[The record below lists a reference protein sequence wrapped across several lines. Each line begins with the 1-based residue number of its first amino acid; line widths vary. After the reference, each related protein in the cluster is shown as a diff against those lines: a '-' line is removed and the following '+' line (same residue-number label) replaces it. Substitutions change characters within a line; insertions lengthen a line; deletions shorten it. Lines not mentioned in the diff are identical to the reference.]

1 MKRFLQLI
9 GVTIVIGFSYH
20 SGTAQIVRP
29 VNDTTICVG
38 ESVILEAQTGS
49 YMYNWSTGQLS
60 SAISVSPAVTT
71 TYNLRVFVPDTG
83 TELISNG
90 DFDFGNIG
98 FYSEYIYCPDPV
110 FSLAN
115 PSASESLYQEGR
127 YAVDS
132 NPQAYHPNFSTCS
145 GHTGNNPDKM
155 LIVNGAPDENVVV
168 WSQTITVNPNQYYAF
183 STWAANVHP
192 TNPARLEFMI
202 DGVLMGDY
210 IEPGVGLTCNWEEF
224 YSLWY
229 SGTKTSI
236 EISIVNKNLI
246 RSGNDYALDGIS
258 FNPLVEV
265 PDSRTVTVI
274 EPAAIDAGSDI
285 TICGNETAGLSA
297 TVSNQT
303 GFLWSTSGDGTFS
316 NPSNVNSSYT
326 PGSNDAAAGS
336 VILTAT
342 ANSNSP
348 CGAVSDFL
356 TLNLNPVPVIGFGD
370 NQASCGGGNVI
381 LDAGNAGSVYSW
393 NTGETSQTIEVSTAG
408 TYSVEVTN
416 SFNCVE
422 TDNVYVGFYANLTID
437 LGPDRT
443 VCSGNPVVLN
453 AGISGATYLWSTGE
467 TTQEIIVYGDGNYS
481 VTVTNA
487 YGCNATDDINVTLV
501 PPPVVDLGP
510 DQVLNAGDVIRLDA
524 GSHFFYIWDDGSRN
538 RYLDVDK
545 PGLYAVRVYDMNGC
559 SAMDMI
565 NITSS
570 TGNIPDVTLNDTII
584 CRDESVE
591 LYAGNDFLF
600 NWDVDGLSSRVV
612 VSPDSTTTYHLRVFY
627 IDETLELVENGDFTL
642 GNIGFQSDYYYCSSS
657 WRCSSRSSKYTI
669 NRNTEFFGSDK
680 AACSGITGNSPD
692 NVMVVEGGSV
702 NNTVWEQNITV
713 DPDSYYVFALNITNL
728 KNDSFDDFEFVVNGV
743 VIESFSTNSPCNWD
757 KYQRL
762 VYSDSSSYLNIQ
774 INNTSTT
781 GVDNAFAL
789 DGISMYKLSEIPL
802 DVTVEV
808 IQHVTAD
815 AGSDLAICES
825 GTASLSGV
833 VSNESSFIWR
843 SLGDGFFDNT
853 RILNPTYTPGSA
865 DILNGFIDIELSAQP
880 IVPCVNP
887 ALDTVRVDINSNL
900 NLNLGFDQEICQGNT
915 ISLDVGYVGA
925 SYLWNTGETT
935 QTITVSTSGNYSVTV
950 TDANGCSGTDDIN
963 ITVHPNPIVDL
974 GADQEE
980 CNGNNIMFDAGHPGS
995 AYLWSTGETLQ
1006 GILVTTSGN
1015 YSVVMTDANGCSAT
1029 DDANATIHANPT
1041 VNLGADQ
1048 QTCSGNTI
1056 TFDAGNAGSTSLWST
1071 GETTQ
1076 TITVSASGNY
1086 SVVVTDANGCSAT
1099 DDANATIHPNPTVNL
1114 GADQQTCSGN
1124 TITFDA
1130 GNAGSTYLWS
1140 TGETTQTITVSASG
1154 NYSVT
1159 ITDAN
1164 GCSASDDANAT
1175 IHPNPTVNLGADQQ
1189 TCSGNTITFDAGNVG
1204 ATYLWSTGETTQTIT
1219 VSTSGNYSVTVTD
1232 ANGCSASDD
1241 ANATIHANPTVNLG
1255 ADQQTCSGN
1264 TITFDAGNA
1273 GSTYLWST
1281 GETTQT
1287 ITVSASGNYSVVVT
1301 DANGCSATDD
1311 ANATIHA
1318 NPVVDLGIDQEICAG
1333 NSITFDAGNVGA
1345 TYLWSTGET
1354 TQTISVTTSGNY
1366 SVTITDANGCSATD
1380 DGNATIHPNP
1390 VVDLGAD
1397 QQTCSG
1403 NTITFDAGNVG
1414 ATYLWS
1420 TGETTQTITVSASG
1434 NYSVTVTDANG
1445 CSATDDANA
1454 TIHPNPTVNLGV
1466 DQETCS
1472 GNSITFDADNAGS
1485 TYLWSTGET
1494 TQTITVSASGN
1505 YSVTV
1510 TDANGCSATD
1520 DANATI
1526 HANPVV
1532 DLGIDQEICAG
1543 NSITFDAGNVGAT
1556 YLWSTG
1562 ETTQTISVT
1571 TSGNYSVTIT
1581 DANGCSATDDG
1592 NATIHPNP
1600 VVDLGADQQTCSG
1613 NTITFDAGNVGATY
1627 LWSTGETTQTI
1638 TVSASGNYSVT
1649 VTDANGCSAT
1659 DDANAT
1665 IHPNPTVNLGVD
1677 QETCSGNSI
1686 TFDADNAGSTYLWS
1700 TGETT
1705 QTITVSASG
1714 NYSVTV
1720 TDANG
1725 CSATD
1730 DANATIHAN
1739 PVVDLGIDQEICA
1752 GNSITFDAGNVGATY
1767 LWSTGETTQTISVTT
1782 SGNYSVTITDA
1793 NGCSATDDANA
1804 TIHAN
1809 PVVDLGI
1816 DQETCSGNSITF
1828 DAGNAGSTYLW
1839 STGETTQT
1847 ISVSASGNYSVVVT
1861 DANGCSATD
1870 DANATIHANPTVN
1883 LGADQQTCSG
1893 NTITFDAGNAGS
1905 TYLWSTGETTQTIT
1919 VSASGNYSVTITDA
1933 NGCSASDDA
1942 NATIH
1947 PNPTVNLGA
1956 DQQTCSGNTITFDAG
1971 NVGAT
1976 YLWSTGETTQTISV
1990 TTSGNYSVTITDANG
2005 CSATDDANATIHANP
2020 VVDLGIDQE
2029 TCSGNS
2035 ITFDAGNAGSTYLWS
2050 TGETTQTISVSAS
2063 GNYSVVVTDANG
2075 CSATDDANATIHAN
2089 PVVDLGI
2096 DQETCAGG
2104 TITFDAGNAGS
2115 TYLWSTGETTQT
2127 ITVSTSGNYSV
2138 TVTDANGCSASDD
2151 ANATI
2156 HANPTVNLGADQQTC
2171 SGNTITFD
2179 AGNAGSTYLWSTGET
2194 TQTITVSASGN
2205 YSVVV
2210 TDANGCSAT
2219 DDANATIHANPV
2231 VDLGIDQETCAGG
2244 TITFDAGNAGST
2256 YLWSTGETTQT
2267 ITVSTSGNY
2276 SVTVTDANGCSAT
2289 DDANATIHANPTVNL
2304 GADQQTCSGNTI
2316 TFDAGNAGS
2325 TSLWSTGETT
2335 QTITVSA
2342 SGNYSVV
2349 VTDANGCSATD
2360 DANATIH
2367 PNPTV
2372 NLGADQQTC
2381 SGNTITFDAGNAG
2394 STYLWSTGET
2404 TQTITVS
2411 ASGNYSVT
2419 ITDANGC
2426 SASDDANAT
2435 IHPNPTVNLGADQ
2448 QTCSGN
2454 TITFDAGNVGATYL
2468 WSTGETTQTITVST
2482 SGNYSVTVTDA
2493 NGCSASDDANATIH
2507 ANPTVNL
2514 GADQQTCSGN
2524 TITFDAGNAGS
2535 TSLWSTGE
2543 TTQTITVS
2551 ASGNYS
2557 VVVTDANGCS
2567 ATDDANAT
2575 IHANP
2580 VVDLGI
2586 DQETCAGGTIT
2597 FDAGNAGSTYLWSTG
2612 ETTQTITVS
2621 TSGNYSVTVTDAN
2634 GCSATDDA
2642 NATIHANPTVN
2653 LGADQQTCSGNTI
2666 TFDAGNAG
2674 STYLWSTGETTQSI
2688 TVSTSGNYSVTV
2700 TDANGCS
2707 TSDDANATIHPKPT
2721 VNLGADQQTCS
2732 GNTITFDAG
2741 NAGSTYLWSTGETT
2755 QTITV
2760 SASGNYS
2767 VVVTDANGCFATD
2780 DANATI
2786 HANPTVNLG
2795 ADQTHCD
2802 GDFVVLDA
2810 GTQIGSY
2817 LWNTGETTQTITVS
2831 DPNNYFVDF
2840 TDANGCVA
2848 TDSVTVN
2855 FYPAF
2860 DFTLSYSTNLVCY
2873 GDSTYIEG
2881 PVQTGYSYQWN
2892 KDGSQL
2898 VGETN
2903 YSIKA
2908 GDTGWYTLNII
2919 NENGCFG
2926 SDSVHVEIIH
2936 LPINSLPNQ
2945 IDMCY
2950 GESVMLDIGDG
2961 ESFSWNDGITTQT
2974 RLAYTSGVYSVEVRD
2989 LNGCIG
2995 YDSVNVVVHD
3005 LPIVDL
3011 GPDLFICAGEELI
3024 IEAPDGYHSEW
3035 IPGGQTKE
3043 IYVYEEGEFTL
3054 KATDDF
3060 GCVGNDEIR
3069 IFVHDNPN
3077 VYLGRDTTIAEG
3089 TTLLLDA
3096 GSGYVQ
3102 YEWNNQESS
3111 QFLKVDRDGEY
3122 AVNVVDMNGCRGNG
3136 KVKVAVNPVPNIN
3149 LGGNAGICQ
3158 GTSLMLDPGHW
3169 ERYQWST
3176 GETTRT
3182 INVNQSGNY
3191 IVSVWDVYGIMGT
3204 DTLHV
3209 EVYPSPELS
3218 LAADTLSFYKGQTV
3232 TIDAGAGYSSYYWS
3246 TGSDWRSIEVEEPG
3260 DYSVQVMNDFGC
3272 VAQSA
3277 AAVKL
3282 LQPKMVVP
3290 NVFTPNG
3297 KGPNE
3302 IFYPVFKG
3310 VVTDFELY
3318 IYSRWGEQV
3327 FELRK
3332 DVVSN
3337 NELKYDGWNGTYKGE
3352 ESEIGVYVWMIFY
3365 GGKERAHG
3373 TVTLFR

>member
-1 MKRFLQLI
+1 MVFNERVNMKRFLQLI
-9 GVTIVIGFSYH
+9 GVTIIIGFSYY

-90 DFDFGNIG
+90 EFDLGNTG

-110 FSLAN
+110 LS
-115 PSASESLYQEGR
+115 SASHSDNESLWMEGR

-132 NPQAYHPNFSTCS
+132 NPQAYHANFSPCS
-145 GHTGNNPDKM
+145 GHTGNSPDKM
-155 LIVNGAPDENVVV
+155 LIVNGAPDEDVVV

-192 TNPARLEFMI
+192 TNPARLEFKI

-210 IEPGVGLTCNWEEF
+210 IEPSAGLTCNWEEF

-274 EPAAIDAGSDI
+274 EPAMIDAGSDI

-297 TVSNQT
+297 AVSNQT

-316 NPSNVNSSYT
+316 NPSNINSSYT
-326 PGSNDAAAGS
+326 PGSNDAATGS

-422 TDNVYVGFYANLTID
+422 TDTVYVGFYANLTID

-481 VTVTNA
+481 VTVTNS

-545 PGLYAVRVYDMNGC
+545 PGLYAVRVFDMNGC
-559 SAMDMI
+559 SAMDMV
-565 NITSS
+565 NITSAAG
-570 TGNIPDVTLNDTII
+570 TVPDVTLNDTII

-612 VSPDSTTTYHLRVFY
+612 VSPDSTTTYNLRVFY
-627 IDETLELVENGDFTL
+627 IDETLELVNNGDFTL
-642 GNIGFQSDYYYCSSS
+642 GNIGFQSDYYYCSSTSS
-657 WRCSSRSSKYTI
+657 WSCRSRSSKYTVSS
-669 NRNTEFFGSDK
+669 NTRAFGSDK
-680 AACSGITGNSPD
+680 SSCIGVTGNSPD

-702 NNTVWEQNITV
+702 NNTVWEQDINV

-728 KNDSFDDFEFVVNGV
+728 KNDSFDDFELVVNGV

-762 VYSDSSSYLNIQ
+762 VYSDSSSSLNVQ

-808 IQHVTAD
+808 IQHVVAD

-853 RILNPTYTPGSA
+853 GILNPTYTPGSA

-900 NLNLGFDQEICQGNT
+900 NLNLGSDKDICQGNT
-915 ISLDVGYVGA
+915 ISLDAGYVGA

-935 QTITVSTSGNYSVTV
+935 QTITVSTSGNYSVV
-950 TDANGCSGTDDIN
+950 VADANGCSGTDDIN
-963 ITVHPNPIVDL
+963 ITIHPNPIVDL

-995 AYLWSTGETLQ
+995 TYLWSTGETLQ

-1029 DDANATIHANPT
+1029 DDANATIH
-1041 VNLGADQ
+1041 
-1048 QTCSGNTI
+1048 
-1056 TFDAGNAGSTSLWST
+1056 
-1071 GETTQ
+1071 
-1076 TITVSASGNY
+1076 
-1086 SVVVTDANGCSAT
+1086 
-1099 DDANATIHPNPTVNL
+1099 PNPTVNL
-1114 GADQQTCSGN
+1114 GADQETCAGG

-1130 GNAGSTYLWS
+1130 GNAGSTYLW
-1140 TGETTQTITVSASG
+1140 
-1154 NYSVT
+1154 N
-1159 ITDAN
+1159 
-1164 GCSASDDANAT
+1164 
-1175 IHPNPTVNLGADQQ
+1175 
-1189 TCSGNTITFDAGNVG
+1189 
-1204 ATYLWSTGETTQTIT
+1204 
-1219 VSTSGNYSVTVTD
+1219 
-1232 ANGCSASDD
+1232 
-1241 ANATIHANPTVNLG
+1241 
-1255 ADQQTCSGN
+1255 
-1264 TITFDAGNA
+1264 
-1273 GSTYLWST
+1273 
-1281 GETTQT
+1281 
-1287 ITVSASGNYSVVVT
+1287 
-1301 DANGCSATDD
+1301 
-1311 ANATIHA
+1311 
-1318 NPVVDLGIDQEICAG
+1318 
-1333 NSITFDAGNVGA
+1333 
-1345 TYLWSTGET
+1345 
-1354 TQTISVTTSGNY
+1354 
-1366 SVTITDANGCSATD
+1366 
-1380 DGNATIHPNP
+1380 
-1390 VVDLGAD
+1390 
-1397 QQTCSG
+1397 
-1403 NTITFDAGNVG
+1403 
-1414 ATYLWS
+1414 

-1454 TIHPNPTVNLGV
+1454 TIHPNPTVNLGA
-1466 DQETCS
+1466 DQQTCS
-1472 GNSITFDADNAGS
+1472 GGTITFDAGNVGVTYLWSTSETTQTITVSTSGNYSVVVTDANGCSATDDVNATIHANPTVNLGADQQTCAGGTITFDAGNAGS

-1494 TQTITVSASGN
+1494 IQSITVS
-1505 YSVTV
+1505 T
-1510 TDANGCSATD
+1510 
-1520 DANATI
+1520 
-1526 HANPVV
+1526 
-1532 DLGIDQEICAG
+1532 
-1543 NSITFDAGNVGAT
+1543 
-1556 YLWSTG
+1556 
-1562 ETTQTISVT
+1562 
-1571 TSGNYSVTIT
+1571 
-1581 DANGCSATDDG
+1581 
-1592 NATIHPNP
+1592 
-1600 VVDLGADQQTCSG
+1600 
-1613 NTITFDAGNVGATY
+1613 
-1627 LWSTGETTQTI
+1627 
-1638 TVSASGNYSVT
+1638 SGNYSVT

-1665 IHPNPTVNLGVD
+1665 IHPNPTVNLG
-1677 QETCSGNSI
+1677 
-1686 TFDADNAGSTYLWS
+1686 ADR
-1700 TGETT
+1700 
-1705 QTITVSASG
+1705 
-1714 NYSVTV
+1714 
-1720 TDANG
+1720 
-1725 CSATD
+1725 
-1730 DANATIHAN
+1730 
-1739 PVVDLGIDQEICA
+1739 
-1752 GNSITFDAGNVGATY
+1752 
-1767 LWSTGETTQTISVTT
+1767 
-1782 SGNYSVTITDA
+1782 
-1793 NGCSATDDANA
+1793 
-1804 TIHAN
+1804 
-1809 PVVDLGI
+1809 
-1816 DQETCSGNSITF
+1816 
-1828 DAGNAGSTYLW
+1828 
-1839 STGETTQT
+1839 
-1847 ISVSASGNYSVVVT
+1847 
-1861 DANGCSATD
+1861 
-1870 DANATIHANPTVN
+1870 
-1883 LGADQQTCSG
+1883 
-1893 NTITFDAGNAGS
+1893 
-1905 TYLWSTGETTQTIT
+1905 
-1919 VSASGNYSVTITDA
+1919 
-1933 NGCSASDDA
+1933 
-1942 NATIH
+1942 
-1947 PNPTVNLGA
+1947 
-1956 DQQTCSGNTITFDAG
+1956 
-1971 NVGAT
+1971 
-1976 YLWSTGETTQTISV
+1976 
-1990 TTSGNYSVTITDANG
+1990 
-2005 CSATDDANATIHANP
+2005 
-2020 VVDLGIDQE
+2020 
-2029 TCSGNS
+2029 
-2035 ITFDAGNAGSTYLWS
+2035 
-2050 TGETTQTISVSAS
+2050 
-2063 GNYSVVVTDANG
+2063 
-2075 CSATDDANATIHAN
+2075 
-2089 PVVDLGI
+2089 
-2096 DQETCAGG
+2096 ETCAGG

-2138 TVTDANGCSASDD
+2138 TVTDANGCSAADD

-2156 HANPTVNLGADQQTC
+2156 HPNPIVNLGADQQTC
-2171 SGNTITFD
+2171 SGNTITLD
-2179 AGNAGSTYLWSTGET
+2179 AGNS
-2194 TQTITVSASGN
+2194 
-2205 YSVVV
+2205 
-2210 TDANGCSAT
+2210 
-2219 DDANATIHANPV
+2219 
-2231 VDLGIDQETCAGG
+2231 
-2244 TITFDAGNAGST
+2244 
-2256 YLWSTGETTQT
+2256 
-2267 ITVSTSGNY
+2267 
-2276 SVTVTDANGCSAT
+2276 
-2289 DDANATIHANPTVNL
+2289 
-2304 GADQQTCSGNTI
+2304 
-2316 TFDAGNAGS
+2316 
-2325 TSLWSTGETT
+2325 
-2335 QTITVSA
+2335 
-2342 SGNYSVV
+2342 
-2349 VTDANGCSATD
+2349 
-2360 DANATIH
+2360 
-2367 PNPTV
+2367 
-2372 NLGADQQTC
+2372 
-2381 SGNTITFDAGNAG
+2381 
-2394 STYLWSTGET
+2394 
-2404 TQTITVS
+2404 
-2411 ASGNYSVT
+2411 
-2419 ITDANGC
+2419 
-2426 SASDDANAT
+2426 
-2435 IHPNPTVNLGADQ
+2435 
-2448 QTCSGN
+2448 
-2454 TITFDAGNVGATYL
+2454 
-2468 WSTGETTQTITVST
+2468 
-2482 SGNYSVTVTDA
+2482 
-2493 NGCSASDDANATIH
+2493 
-2507 ANPTVNL
+2507 
-2514 GADQQTCSGN
+2514 
-2524 TITFDAGNAGS
+2524 
-2535 TSLWSTGE
+2535 
-2543 TTQTITVS
+2543 
-2551 ASGNYS
+2551 
-2557 VVVTDANGCS
+2557 
-2567 ATDDANAT
+2567 
-2575 IHANP
+2575 
-2580 VVDLGI
+2580 
-2586 DQETCAGGTIT
+2586 
-2597 FDAGNAGSTYLWSTG
+2597 
-2612 ETTQTITVS
+2612 
-2621 TSGNYSVTVTDAN
+2621 
-2634 GCSATDDA
+2634 
-2642 NATIHANPTVN
+2642 
-2653 LGADQQTCSGNTI
+2653 
-2666 TFDAGNAG
+2666 G

-2707 TSDDANATIHPKPT
+2707 ALDDANATIHANPT
-2721 VNLGADQQTCS
+2721 VNLGADQETCF
-2732 GNTITFDAG
+2732 GNSITFDAG
-2741 NAGSTYLWSTGETT
+2741 NAGSTYLWNTGETT

-2767 VVVTDANGCFATD
+2767 VVVTDANGCSALDDANATIHPNLTVNLGADQETCAGGTITFDAGNAGSTYLWSTGETTQTISVSTSGNYSVTVTDANGCSATDDANAIIHANPTINLGADQETCSGNNITFDAGNAGSTYLWNTGETTQTITVSASGNYSVVVTDANGCSALDDANATIHPNPTVNLGADQETCAGGTITFDAGNAGSTYLWSTGETTQAITVSTSRNYSVTVTDPNGCSATD

-2786 HANPTVNLG
+2786 HANPTVNLGADQETCAGGTITLDAGNAGSTYLWSTGESAQTITVSTSDNYSVTVTDANGCSATDDANATIHPNPTLDLG

-2817 LWNTGETTQTITVS
+2817 LWSTGETTQTITVS
-2831 DPNNYFVDF
+2831 DANNYFVDF

-2848 TDSVTVN
+2848 TDSIAVN

-2860 DFTLSYSTNLVCY
+2860 DFNLSYSTNLVCY

-2919 NENGCFG
+2919 NENGCLG

-2945 IDMCY
+2945 IDMCF

-2961 ESFSWNDGITTQT
+2961 ESFLWNDGITTQT
-2974 RLAYTSGVYSVEVRD
+2974 RLAYSSGVYSVEVRD

-3232 TIDAGAGYSSYYWS
+3232 TIDAGSGYSSYYWS

-3277 AAVKL
+3277 ASVKL

-3352 ESEIGVYVWMIFY
+3352 EAEIGVYVWMIFY

>member
-9 GVTIVIGFSYH
+9 GVTIIIGFSYY

-90 DFDFGNIG
+90 EFDLGNTG

-110 FSLAN
+110 LS
-115 PSASESLYQEGR
+115 SASHSDNESLWMEGR

-132 NPQAYHPNFSTCS
+132 NPQAYHANFSPCS
-145 GHTGNNPDKM
+145 GHTGNSPDKM
-155 LIVNGAPDENVVV
+155 LIVNGAPDEDVVV

-192 TNPARLEFMI
+192 TNPARLEFKI

-210 IEPGVGLTCNWEEF
+210 IEPSAGLTCNWEEF

-274 EPAAIDAGSDI
+274 EPAMIDAGSDI

-297 TVSNQT
+297 AVSNQT

-316 NPSNVNSSYT
+316 NPSNINSSYT
-326 PGSNDAAAGS
+326 PGSNDAATGS

-422 TDNVYVGFYANLTID
+422 TDTVYVGFYANLTID

-481 VTVTNA
+481 VTVTNS

-545 PGLYAVRVYDMNGC
+545 PGLYAVRVFDMNGC
-559 SAMDMI
+559 SAMDMV
-565 NITSS
+565 NITSAAG
-570 TGNIPDVTLNDTII
+570 TVPDVTLNDTII

-612 VSPDSTTTYHLRVFY
+612 VSPDSTTTYNLRVFY
-627 IDETLELVENGDFTL
+627 IDETLELVNNGDFTL
-642 GNIGFQSDYYYCSSS
+642 GNIGFQSDYYYCSSTSS
-657 WRCSSRSSKYTI
+657 WSCRSRSSKYTVSS
-669 NRNTEFFGSDK
+669 NTRAFGSDK
-680 AACSGITGNSPD
+680 SSCIGVTGNSPD

-702 NNTVWEQNITV
+702 NNTVWEQDINV

-728 KNDSFDDFEFVVNGV
+728 KNDSFDDFELVVNGV

-762 VYSDSSSYLNIQ
+762 VYSDSSSSLNVQ

-808 IQHVTAD
+808 IQHVVAD

-853 RILNPTYTPGSA
+853 GILNPTYTPGSA

-900 NLNLGFDQEICQGNT
+900 NLNLGSDKDICQGNT
-915 ISLDVGYVGA
+915 ISLDAGYVGA

-935 QTITVSTSGNYSVTV
+935 QTITVSTSGNYSVV
-950 TDANGCSGTDDIN
+950 VADANGCSGTDDIN
-963 ITVHPNPIVDL
+963 ITIHPNPIVDL

-995 AYLWSTGETLQ
+995 TYLWSTGETLQ

-1029 DDANATIHANPT
+1029 DDANATIH
-1041 VNLGADQ
+1041 
-1048 QTCSGNTI
+1048 
-1056 TFDAGNAGSTSLWST
+1056 
-1071 GETTQ
+1071 
-1076 TITVSASGNY
+1076 
-1086 SVVVTDANGCSAT
+1086 
-1099 DDANATIHPNPTVNL
+1099 PNPTVNL
-1114 GADQQTCSGN
+1114 GADQETCAGG

-1130 GNAGSTYLWS
+1130 GNAGSTYLW
-1140 TGETTQTITVSASG
+1140 
-1154 NYSVT
+1154 N
-1159 ITDAN
+1159 
-1164 GCSASDDANAT
+1164 
-1175 IHPNPTVNLGADQQ
+1175 
-1189 TCSGNTITFDAGNVG
+1189 
-1204 ATYLWSTGETTQTIT
+1204 
-1219 VSTSGNYSVTVTD
+1219 
-1232 ANGCSASDD
+1232 
-1241 ANATIHANPTVNLG
+1241 
-1255 ADQQTCSGN
+1255 
-1264 TITFDAGNA
+1264 
-1273 GSTYLWST
+1273 
-1281 GETTQT
+1281 
-1287 ITVSASGNYSVVVT
+1287 
-1301 DANGCSATDD
+1301 
-1311 ANATIHA
+1311 
-1318 NPVVDLGIDQEICAG
+1318 
-1333 NSITFDAGNVGA
+1333 
-1345 TYLWSTGET
+1345 
-1354 TQTISVTTSGNY
+1354 
-1366 SVTITDANGCSATD
+1366 
-1380 DGNATIHPNP
+1380 
-1390 VVDLGAD
+1390 
-1397 QQTCSG
+1397 
-1403 NTITFDAGNVG
+1403 
-1414 ATYLWS
+1414 

-1454 TIHPNPTVNLGV
+1454 TIHPNPTVNLGA
-1466 DQETCS
+1466 DQQTCS
-1472 GNSITFDADNAGS
+1472 GGTITFDAGNVGVTYLWSTSETTQTITVSTSGNYSVVVTDANGCSATDDVNATIHANPTVNLGADQQTCAGGTITFDAGNAGS

-1494 TQTITVSASGN
+1494 IQSITVS
-1505 YSVTV
+1505 T
-1510 TDANGCSATD
+1510 
-1520 DANATI
+1520 
-1526 HANPVV
+1526 
-1532 DLGIDQEICAG
+1532 
-1543 NSITFDAGNVGAT
+1543 
-1556 YLWSTG
+1556 
-1562 ETTQTISVT
+1562 
-1571 TSGNYSVTIT
+1571 
-1581 DANGCSATDDG
+1581 
-1592 NATIHPNP
+1592 
-1600 VVDLGADQQTCSG
+1600 
-1613 NTITFDAGNVGATY
+1613 
-1627 LWSTGETTQTI
+1627 
-1638 TVSASGNYSVT
+1638 SGNYSVT

-1665 IHPNPTVNLGVD
+1665 IHPNPTVNLG
-1677 QETCSGNSI
+1677 
-1686 TFDADNAGSTYLWS
+1686 ADR
-1700 TGETT
+1700 
-1705 QTITVSASG
+1705 
-1714 NYSVTV
+1714 
-1720 TDANG
+1720 
-1725 CSATD
+1725 
-1730 DANATIHAN
+1730 
-1739 PVVDLGIDQEICA
+1739 
-1752 GNSITFDAGNVGATY
+1752 
-1767 LWSTGETTQTISVTT
+1767 
-1782 SGNYSVTITDA
+1782 
-1793 NGCSATDDANA
+1793 
-1804 TIHAN
+1804 
-1809 PVVDLGI
+1809 
-1816 DQETCSGNSITF
+1816 
-1828 DAGNAGSTYLW
+1828 
-1839 STGETTQT
+1839 
-1847 ISVSASGNYSVVVT
+1847 
-1861 DANGCSATD
+1861 
-1870 DANATIHANPTVN
+1870 
-1883 LGADQQTCSG
+1883 
-1893 NTITFDAGNAGS
+1893 
-1905 TYLWSTGETTQTIT
+1905 
-1919 VSASGNYSVTITDA
+1919 
-1933 NGCSASDDA
+1933 
-1942 NATIH
+1942 
-1947 PNPTVNLGA
+1947 
-1956 DQQTCSGNTITFDAG
+1956 
-1971 NVGAT
+1971 
-1976 YLWSTGETTQTISV
+1976 
-1990 TTSGNYSVTITDANG
+1990 
-2005 CSATDDANATIHANP
+2005 
-2020 VVDLGIDQE
+2020 
-2029 TCSGNS
+2029 
-2035 ITFDAGNAGSTYLWS
+2035 
-2050 TGETTQTISVSAS
+2050 
-2063 GNYSVVVTDANG
+2063 
-2075 CSATDDANATIHAN
+2075 
-2089 PVVDLGI
+2089 
-2096 DQETCAGG
+2096 ETCAGG

-2138 TVTDANGCSASDD
+2138 TVTDANGCSAADD

-2156 HANPTVNLGADQQTC
+2156 HPNPIVNLGADQQTC
-2171 SGNTITFD
+2171 SGNTITLD
-2179 AGNAGSTYLWSTGET
+2179 AGNS
-2194 TQTITVSASGN
+2194 
-2205 YSVVV
+2205 
-2210 TDANGCSAT
+2210 
-2219 DDANATIHANPV
+2219 
-2231 VDLGIDQETCAGG
+2231 
-2244 TITFDAGNAGST
+2244 
-2256 YLWSTGETTQT
+2256 
-2267 ITVSTSGNY
+2267 
-2276 SVTVTDANGCSAT
+2276 
-2289 DDANATIHANPTVNL
+2289 
-2304 GADQQTCSGNTI
+2304 
-2316 TFDAGNAGS
+2316 
-2325 TSLWSTGETT
+2325 
-2335 QTITVSA
+2335 
-2342 SGNYSVV
+2342 
-2349 VTDANGCSATD
+2349 
-2360 DANATIH
+2360 
-2367 PNPTV
+2367 
-2372 NLGADQQTC
+2372 
-2381 SGNTITFDAGNAG
+2381 
-2394 STYLWSTGET
+2394 
-2404 TQTITVS
+2404 
-2411 ASGNYSVT
+2411 
-2419 ITDANGC
+2419 
-2426 SASDDANAT
+2426 
-2435 IHPNPTVNLGADQ
+2435 
-2448 QTCSGN
+2448 
-2454 TITFDAGNVGATYL
+2454 
-2468 WSTGETTQTITVST
+2468 
-2482 SGNYSVTVTDA
+2482 
-2493 NGCSASDDANATIH
+2493 
-2507 ANPTVNL
+2507 
-2514 GADQQTCSGN
+2514 
-2524 TITFDAGNAGS
+2524 
-2535 TSLWSTGE
+2535 
-2543 TTQTITVS
+2543 
-2551 ASGNYS
+2551 
-2557 VVVTDANGCS
+2557 
-2567 ATDDANAT
+2567 
-2575 IHANP
+2575 
-2580 VVDLGI
+2580 
-2586 DQETCAGGTIT
+2586 
-2597 FDAGNAGSTYLWSTG
+2597 
-2612 ETTQTITVS
+2612 
-2621 TSGNYSVTVTDAN
+2621 
-2634 GCSATDDA
+2634 
-2642 NATIHANPTVN
+2642 
-2653 LGADQQTCSGNTI
+2653 
-2666 TFDAGNAG
+2666 G

-2707 TSDDANATIHPKPT
+2707 ALDDANATIHANPT
-2721 VNLGADQQTCS
+2721 VNLGADQETCF
-2732 GNTITFDAG
+2732 GNSITFDAG
-2741 NAGSTYLWSTGETT
+2741 NAGSTYLWNTGETT

-2767 VVVTDANGCFATD
+2767 VVVTDANGCSALDDANATIHPNLTVNLGADQETCAGGTITFDAGNAGSTYLWSTGETTQTISVSTSGNYSVTVTDANGCSATDDANAIIHANPTINLGADQETCSGNNITFDAGNAGSTYLWNTGETTQTITVSASGNYSVVVTDANGCSALDDANATIHPNPTVNLGADQETCAGGTITFDAGNAGSTYLWSTGETTQAITVSTSRNYSVTVTDPNGCSATD

-2786 HANPTVNLG
+2786 HANPTVNLGADQETCAGGTITLDAGNAGSTYLWSTGESAQTITVSTSDNYSVTVTDANGCSATDDANATIHPNPTLDLG

-2817 LWNTGETTQTITVS
+2817 LWSTGETTQTITVS
-2831 DPNNYFVDF
+2831 DANNYFVDF

-2848 TDSVTVN
+2848 TDSIAVN

-2860 DFTLSYSTNLVCY
+2860 DFNLSYSTNLVCY

-2919 NENGCFG
+2919 NENGCLG

-2945 IDMCY
+2945 IDMCF

-2961 ESFSWNDGITTQT
+2961 ESFLWNDGITTQT
-2974 RLAYTSGVYSVEVRD
+2974 RLAYSSGVYSVEVRD

-3232 TIDAGAGYSSYYWS
+3232 TIDAGSGYSSYYWS

-3277 AAVKL
+3277 ASVKL

-3352 ESEIGVYVWMIFY
+3352 EAEIGVYVWMIFY